1 MTIVYPGRRALLLG
15 LSALL
20 LGACAGPPPQYQD
33 ALTGLHNLPG
43 AAAPLD
49 VPVTA
54 GPTVALVVGAN
65 IEKVLQQKADGD
77 KILKSFGP
85 LTNTMQVADSD
96 PQYIITGAISIL
108 RQRYPQLQPVD
119 DLATAA
125 QRKFATTIVLDF
137 TLRPG
142 SMSGKQTTANL
153 VAIAFDARQQPLS
166 RIETSGTTT
175 IGYPA
180 YTTRLREA
188 SDIALAAFKEKV
200 DSLWR

>member
-1 MTIVYPGRRALLLG
+1 
-15 LSALL
+15 
-20 LGACAGPPPQYQD
+20 
-33 ALTGLHNLPG
+33 
-43 AAAPLD
+43 
-49 VPVTA
+49 
-54 GPTVALVVGAN
+54 
-65 IEKVLQQKADGD
+65 
-77 KILKSFGP
+77 
-85 LTNTMQVADSD
+85 MQVADSD